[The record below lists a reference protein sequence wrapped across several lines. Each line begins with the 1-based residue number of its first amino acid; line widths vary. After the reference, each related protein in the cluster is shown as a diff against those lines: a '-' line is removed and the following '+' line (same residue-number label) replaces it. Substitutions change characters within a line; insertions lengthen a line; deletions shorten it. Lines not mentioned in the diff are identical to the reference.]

1 MGLADG
7 RAFFLHTLDGEV
19 PLDNEDGGDM
29 TPLDDGN

>member
-7 RAFFLHTLDGEV
+7 CAFFLHTLDGEV
-19 PLDNEDGGDM
+19 PLDNEDGSDM